1 MVLFFKRSTLFTRKK
16 KTLLRVNTTPPTE
29 PSTIVHG
36 DALISPAVTTATL
49 KDEPRAFT
57 TIEHSVVEDTVL
69 ENSGTWNS
77 STHTNVPS
85 PPTTPAPTSPKIQAA
100 ELGLPPSLSSGP
112 PETPDD
118 SGDIPAHVRP
128 SMEALG
134 RFFDSQEST
143 TLHTSGYFEG
153 NAQRKKPARLYYE
166 LHGTGPRKLLLIMG
180 LNGTTSFWKLQTEFF
195 GKLDEYQ
202 VCVFDNRGIGKSELA
217 PGPYSV
223 YMFAKDSL
231 DLLNHLGWSQDVH
244 VAGVSLGGMIAQRLV
259 LMDPG
264 RFDTATLVSTYHSSV
279 FAMPT
284 IGDIRFFLQSLTGSQ
299 ESLTHQLLRLC
310 FSKKWLNSP
319 FTPTNTDFHPRG
331 TSTVVPTPPDSNA
344 ASLPP
349 PSSSSSSPPSP
360 SRMTT
365 NHDMLLSA
373 FEMIKHQTPPS
384 KERQNAEL
392 SQLQATWWH
401 NLTFWQLLK
410 LQRSPVRLLVMHG
423 SKDKVIRSGC
433 GRALARF
440 LQCPFDLFVGS
451 GHMIMLDN
459 HEKFNR
465 DLLAH
470 MEHRLEEESHASA
483 VNSDHEM
490 SDLPTIFTPS
500 TPARTPPV
508 QAEIHPPPPTALG
521 KALTFTQYL
530 PRPPQL
536 PASFGQ
542 ALSTSLSLNTKRTT
556 RKNQ

>member
-1 MVLFFKRSTLFTRKK
+1 MEP
-16 KTLLRVNTTPPTE
+16 NT
-29 PSTIVHG
+29 IDHG
-36 DALISPAVTTATL
+36 DALISPVVTTATL
-49 KDEPRAFT
+49 KDESRSFT
-57 TIEHSVVEDTVL
+57 TIERDNVEYKVPKL
-69 ENSGTWNS
+69 ESSGTWHS

-85 PPTTPAPTSPKIQAA
+85 PPTTPAPVSPKTQAA
-100 ELGLPPSLSSGP
+100 KLDLPPSSSSPLLTSLGP
-112 PETPDD
+112 PETSDD
-118 SGDIPAHVRP
+118 SADMPPPVRP
-128 SMEALG
+128 SMEALS
-134 RFFDSQEST
+134 RFFDSQGST

-231 DLLNHLGWSQDVH
+231 DLLNHLGWTQEVH
-244 VAGVSLGGMIAQRLV
+244 IAGVSLGGMIAQRLV
-259 LMDPG
+259 LMDRG
-264 RFDTATLVSTYHSSV
+264 RFHTATLISTYHSSV

-284 IGDIRFFLQSLTGSQ
+284 IGDIRFFLQSLTSSQ

-319 FTPTNTDFHPRG
+319 FTPSDTDVQPCATSH
-331 TSTVVPTPPDSNA
+331 STVVPTPPESNA
-344 ASLPP
+344 AAPP
-349 PSSSSSSPPSP
+349 PSSSSSLPSL
-360 SRMTT
+360 SRKTT

-373 FEMIKHQTPPS
+373 FEMIKHHTPPS
-384 KERQNAEL
+384 KKRQNAEL

-401 NLTFWQLLK
+401 NLTFWQMLK
-410 LQRSPVRLLVMHG
+410 LQHSSVRFLVMHG
-423 SKDKVIRSGC
+423 SKDKVIRPWC

-451 GHMIMLDN
+451 GHMIMIDN

-470 MEHRLEEESHASA
+470 MESRLEEESRVLAMI
-483 VNSDHEM
+483 SDNEM
-490 SDLPTIFTPS
+490 GDLPAIFTPS

-508 QAEIHPPPPTALG
+508 QPEIHSPTPTTLG

-530 PRPPQL
+530 SRPRQL
-536 PASFGQ
+536 PTFFGH
-542 ALSTSLSLNTKRTT
+542 ALSTSLSLSTKRAT
-556 RKNQ
+556 RKNR